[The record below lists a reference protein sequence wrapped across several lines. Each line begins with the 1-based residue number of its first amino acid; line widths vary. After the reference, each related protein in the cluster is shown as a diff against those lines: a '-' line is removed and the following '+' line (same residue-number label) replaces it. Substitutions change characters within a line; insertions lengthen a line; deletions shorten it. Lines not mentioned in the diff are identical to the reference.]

1 MILLG
6 MIHPSKSLANKTDFN
21 PIQKRHFQGFSQMD
35 RGGGGRCPVTKI
47 SQISPIMIKLETV
60 VPYLKKIQIIY
71 K

>member
-6 MIHPSKSLANKTDFN
+6 MIHPSKSLANKTGFN
-21 PIQKRHFQGFSQMD
+21 PIQKRHFQGFSQM
-35 RGGGGRCPVTKI
+35 GEGEKMPVTKI

-60 VPYLKKIQIIY
+60 VPYLNKIQRIN